1 MRTPFYFFA
10 ATFARGSW
18 GLFLAFLGF
27 APALTIFAQDRPY
40 QATVKQSSSAQSHW
54 SFLPLP
60 TLPSDRDVPAAAL
73 AAKIDAQID
82 ARLDS
87 LDITPNPPASK
98 TAVLRRISFDLTG
111 LPPSDAARA
120 SFLGDDS
127 ADAYERLVDRLL
139 ASPQFGEHFGRHWL
153 DLVRYADTHGLHFDN
168 HREVWMYRDYV
179 IDSFN
184 RNKRFDVFVIEQ
196 LAGDLLQAD
205 EPKLRQEQQIAT
217 GFLRMNLTTN
227 EAGSIY
233 EEVVAK
239 NLLDLTDAFGTVFLG
254 LTTQCAQCHD
264 HKSDPLTQRDYYSLA
279 AFFNRF
285 DGNAMDNNEKAP
297 PPSIAVPSA
306 EQAKQM
312 QAWQERISSIDEEI
326 RQPNES
332 IDAAQRAWESRLAN
346 DLNALPTKSPIEMTP
361 WHVVGPFDA
370 ETIDYAYEKT
380 FASIGDKFALEQRF
394 FYRDAQLQWT
404 PLELSLDGTAAELP
418 GLANR
423 QSVSVLHTKIVA
435 DKATDIVL
443 QLAVEDGVQVFLN
456 DQTVF
461 DQRGIERP
469 FLRFANITLPLSE
482 GENTLYLKVVS
493 HAAPSRVRIAIAQTW
508 AVPEQL
514 REILATSPEARA
526 EWEVDHLRSYF
537 RGVWGEHP
545 DWLAMRDERNGTVRQ
560 FEALLQSLPRTL
572 VYRESPGSAEQ
583 RVFQGGRYDQLG
595 DAVLPATPAF
605 LPPIEHADTPFE
617 QEHAKPFPDRLDL
630 AQWVTSPENPLTAR
644 AAANRFWQA
653 LFGLGIVETSEDL
666 GTEGL
671 PPSHA
676 DLLDLLAA
684 EFASDWDVKRLIKA
698 MVLSRAYRRDA
709 TFSPES
715 RKADPTNRLLA
726 RGPRNRL
733 DAEQLRDQALTLA
746 GLLNLTAGGLSSKPP
761 QPAGIW
767 ESVGHSQSNTVTFVP
782 DQGDAALRRSVYTFW
797 KRTSPPPSLAVFDAP
812 TRETCVTRRERTNT
826 PAQALVTMNDPQFF
840 GAAERLADMTLA
852 QDANE
857 DTNDGVNDG
866 AARMEWLFDRVVGR
880 AMTPRESEELVRL
893 LGDLREHFANIEAG
907 SANRTPDQA
916 AWTLVASTLLNLDE
930 VLCK

>member
-10 ATFARGSW
+10 AIFARGSSARGSW
-18 GLFLAFLGF
+18 GLFLAVLGF
-27 APALTIFAQDRPY
+27 ASASTIIAQDGQY
-40 QATVKQSSSAQSHW
+40 EATVAQSSAAKSHW

-60 TLPSDRDVPAAAL
+60 TLPRDRDVSAAAL

-87 LDITPNPPASK
+87 LGITPNPPASK
-98 TAVLRRISFDLTG
+98 TAVLRRICFDLTG
-111 LPPSDAARA
+111 LPPSDAVRA
-120 SFLGDDS
+120 SFLADDS

-184 RNKRFDVFVIEQ
+184 RNKRFDVFVTEQ

-205 EPKLRQEQQIAT
+205 APMLRQEQQIAT

-264 HKSDPLTQRDYYSLA
+264 HKSDPLTQRDYYALA

-306 EQAKQM
+306 EQATQM
-312 QAWQERISSIDEEI
+312 QAWQERIAAIDEEM

-332 IDAAQRAWESRLAN
+332 IDAAQRAWESQLVN
-346 DLNALPTKSPIEMTP
+346 DLNASPTKSPIEMAP

-380 FASIGDKFALEQRF
+380 FASMGDKFAPEQRF
-394 FYRDAQLQWT
+394 VYRDAELQWT
-404 PLELSLDGTAAELP
+404 PLELSLDGTSAELP
-418 GLANR
+418 GLKNR

-435 DKATDIVL
+435 DKATEIVL

-469 FLRFANITLPLSE
+469 FLRFENITLPLSK
-482 GENTLYLKVVS
+482 GENTVYLKVVS
-493 HAAPSRVRIAIAQTW
+493 HAAPSRIRIAIAQTW
-508 AVPEQL
+508 AVPEQV

-526 EWEVDHLRSYF
+526 EWEVNQLRGYF
-537 RGVWGEHP
+537 RGVWCQHP
-545 DWLAMRDERNGTVRQ
+545 DWLAMRDERNGYVRQ

-572 VYRESPGSAEQ
+572 VYRESQDSAEQ
-583 RVFQGGRYDQLG
+583 RIFRGGRYDQLG
-595 DAVLPATPAF
+595 EAVLPATPAF
-605 LPPIEHADTPFE
+605 LPPIEVAGAPFE
-617 QEHAKPFPDRLDL
+617 SQLGKPFPDRFDL
-630 AQWVTSPENPLTAR
+630 ARWLTSPENPLTAR

-653 LFGLGIVETSEDL
+653 LFGVGIVETSEDL

-676 DLLDLLAA
+676 ELIDLIAA
-684 EFASDWDVKRLIKA
+684 EFASDWDVKRLVKSI
-698 MVLSRAYRRDA
+698 VLSRAYRRDA
-709 TFSPES
+709 TFSPAS

-733 DAEQLRDQALTLA
+733 DAEQLRDQALSLA
-746 GLLNLTAGGLSSKPP
+746 GLLNLTAGGPSSKPP
-761 QPAGIW
+761 QPSGIW

-782 DQGDAALRRSVYTFW
+782 DQGDAAVRRSVYTFW

-826 PAQALVTMNDPQFF
+826 PAQALVTMNDPQFYR
-840 GAAERLADMTLA
+840 AAEKLAELALA
-852 QDANE
+852 Q
-857 DTNDGVNDG
+857 
-866 AARMEWLFDRVVGR
+866 AADDDNKRMVWLFERVVGR
-880 AMTPRESEELVRL
+880 VMTPRESEELRRL
-893 LGDLREHFANIEAG
+893 LRDLREHFAIADAG

-916 AWTLVASTLLNLDE
+916 AWTLVANTLLNLDE